1 MHINMFA
8 VNFYITYG
16 VYTEKRPTYSKT
28 VKYISF
34 FTSDLSKRAQFI
46 IKKVVEK
53 VKISR

>member
-34 FTSDLSKRAQFI
+34 FTSDLSKQAQFI